1 MMQNVLIFKITKIQK
16 VLCSVFCISDCIVL
30 GDVLLRI
37 NFSDKL
43 ICSVDAKYIVFNI
56 IKFKFERKGGHG
68 FQVYSVHDINVKKT
82 FLIFQKSI
90 FIF

>member
-1 MMQNVLIFKITKIQK
+1 MICQELIY
-16 VLCSVFCISDCIVL
+16 
-30 GDVLLRI
+30 
-37 NFSDKL
+37 SDKL

-56 IKFKFERKGGHG
+56 MKFKFERKGGHG

-90 FIF
+90 YFLNFQVMLDIESKVFKTYYWIRGL